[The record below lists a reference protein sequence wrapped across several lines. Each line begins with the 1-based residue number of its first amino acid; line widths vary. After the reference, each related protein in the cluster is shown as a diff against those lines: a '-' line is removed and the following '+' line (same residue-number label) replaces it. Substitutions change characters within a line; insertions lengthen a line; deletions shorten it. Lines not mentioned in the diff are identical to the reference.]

1 MTDSHQQRHAELA
14 KDIRRHDRAYYVEA
28 QPTVSDREY
37 DQLYRELLDLEAA
50 HPELRTPDSPSQR
63 VGGEPID
70 GFETVRHAVPMMSL
84 DNTYSQEEVREFVE
98 RVQKLLPGESLDW
111 VVEPKA
117 DGIAISLR
125 YEEGQFTVGPP
136 AAMAL
141 PAMTSRR
148 TCAPSVAFR
157 SDSSRLD
164 KRMPPPCSRRAVR

>member
-1 MTDSHQQRHAELA
+1 MTDSPQQRHAELA
-14 KDIRRHDRAYYVEA
+14 DEIRRHDRAYYVEA

-50 HPELRTPDSPSQR
+50 RPELRTPDSPSQR

-125 YEEGQFTVGPP
+125 YEGGSSPLVPP
-136 AAMAL
+136 AAMVL

-148 TCAPSVAFR
+148 TAHHPQHSAPTPAAWTSGCPRSV
-157 SDSSRLD
+157 
-164 KRMPPPCSRRAVR
+164 